1 VFIEVS
7 ERCVNLATGQK
18 DLVNSHGIHDREKCF
33 KVLAL
38 DITEGYDGV
47 QGFMITDT
55 KLGKR
60 GGEVERVPREKVSVN
75 AVERAVDLWPC
86 Q

>member
-1 VFIEVS
+1 MFIEVS
-7 ERCVNLATGQK
+7 ERCVNLASGQK

-47 QGFMITDT
+47 QRFIITDT

-75 AVERAVDLWPC
+75 TVERAVDLWPC